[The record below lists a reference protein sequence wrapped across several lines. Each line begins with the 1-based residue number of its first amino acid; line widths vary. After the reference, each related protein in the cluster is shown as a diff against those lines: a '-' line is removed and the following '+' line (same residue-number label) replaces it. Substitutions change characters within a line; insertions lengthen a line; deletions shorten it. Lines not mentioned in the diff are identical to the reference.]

1 MNLRRELGD
10 PDEKQKVALQKRFQ
24 RLASLGEE
32 NMTYQ
37 SSKHMKL
44 IKTKN
49 QGKSRKNVIRKKFAR
64 VSMQIPPFEQA
75 QAGYEKALTEG
86 RINHNGGFT
95 YIPGEDKVYNANNPQ
110 DAQELLKKFGNGK
123 DPIHMIGLTDI
134 HSKHLE
140 PEAKAYY
147 NYLAN
152 EGNVP
157 IIGGFQEPEF
167 PTTDITFIQSLPD
180 NQANELAK
188 AHHQRSRG
196 KINPDGTFQ
205 VVDTI

>member
-10 PDEKQKVALQKRFQ
+10 NEVSQKVAEIFQ
-24 RLASLGEE
+24 RIADLGEQ

-37 SSKHMKL
+37 KSKNMKL

-49 QGKSRKNVIRKKFAR
+49 QGKSRKSVIREKFAR
-64 VSMQIPPFEQA
+64 ITMPSFEQA
-75 QAGYEKALTEG
+75 QQRYETALKEG

-95 YIPGEDKVYNANNPQ
+95 YIPGEDRVYNASNKQ
-110 DAQELLKKFGNGK
+110 DALELLQKFGNGK
-123 DPIHMIGLTDI
+123 DPVHMIGITDI

-140 PEAKAYY
+140 PEAKSYY

-152 EGNVP
+152 SGNTP
-157 IIGGFQEPEF
+157 IIGGFQEPTF
-167 PTTDITFIQSLPD
+167 PTTDITFLQALPD
-180 NQANELAK
+180 EQANAIAK

-196 KINPDGTFQ
+196 KIHPDGTFE